1 MKTRHI
7 LLVLF
12 LALALLLPGC
22 GKTLDAETLALMEAS
37 DAMCRVEAKL
47 YTYPYGDT
55 VVLECRVKE
64 DYLGN
69 ISTRGQDLNW
79 YDRVYVYVEVEEE
92 WYTAMRKE
100 YYGYDLILFLDL
112 LEEEYRGG
120 KWNLFVPHG
129 GEESIRLEGRDG
141 AGIRYMEAL
150 SAYGKKHPR
159 EAEGWTFQY
168 PEGIWYT
175 YLDRPF

>member
-1 MKTRHI
+1 MKRSV
-7 LLVLF
+7 LVV
-12 LALALLLPGC
+12 ALALTLVLLLTSC
-22 GKTLDAETLALMEAS
+22 GKRLDAETLALAEES
-37 DAMCRVEAKL
+37 DAVCRVEAKL

-100 YYGYDLILFLDL
+100 YYGHDLILFLDL
-112 LEEEYRGG
+112 REEEYRDGR
-120 KWNLFVPHG
+120 WHLFVLHG
-129 GEESIRLEGRDG
+129 GEGSIRIEGRDA
-141 AGIRYMEAL
+141 AGVRYLEAL
-150 SAYGKKHPR
+150 GDYGKKHPR
-159 EAEGWTFQY
+159 EAESWTFQY
-168 PEGIWYT
+168 PEGIWSYIPSYYT
-175 YLDRPF
+175 